1 MKVPVIIVAAFFFLF
16 KPGLI
21 LAQQGP
27 AATMKKLFLLLD
39 KPNDLIN
46 KENECFAKMDGLDVL
61 KLNKPFV
68 KTYLTHLKNTGLF
81 SRAYLAAQHKAYQD
95 LEKSILKDGSA
106 IFRDSDIY
114 TLSQDPPSSKE
125 LLASLQ
131 KSSPLISGTTALITL
146 VFKNYQGYKLIYK
159 LVKEGGYWRI
169 DQINAT

>member
-1 MKVPVIIVAAFFFLF
+1 MKVPVFIIAAFFVLF
-16 KPGLI
+16 KPGTI

-68 KTYLTHLKNTGLF
+68 KKYLAHLKNTGLF

-95 LEKSILKDGSA
+95 LEKSILKNGSA

-114 TLSQDPPSSKE
+114 TLSQDPPGSKE

-131 KSSPLISGTTALITL
+131 KATPLISGTTAMITL
-146 VFKNYQGYKLIYK
+146 VFKDYKGYKLVYQ
-159 LVKEGGYWRI
+159 LLKEEGNWRI
-169 DQINAT
+169 DHISTT